1 MLKRTALLICNVLL
15 DTVVTVMGIYFGFL
29 VEVNPLMVW
38 LMNGFGLSAFIVLKL
53 GLTALLV
60 LVLEYTRKH
69 KLLTE
74 QRVVLYYIVS
84 TTSFFLV
91 YFFGELLVNF
101 FQYNKNPDL
110 HRSGVFLPV
119 LLTAQLLTENYRNRR
134 NGATA
139 VMCVFTYQP
148 KARPRAEM
156 KRP

>member
-101 FQYNKNPDL
+101 F
-110 HRSGVFLPV
+110 
-119 LLTAQLLTENYRNRR
+119 
-134 NGATA
+134 
-139 VMCVFTYQP
+139 
-148 KARPRAEM
+148 
-156 KRP
+156 